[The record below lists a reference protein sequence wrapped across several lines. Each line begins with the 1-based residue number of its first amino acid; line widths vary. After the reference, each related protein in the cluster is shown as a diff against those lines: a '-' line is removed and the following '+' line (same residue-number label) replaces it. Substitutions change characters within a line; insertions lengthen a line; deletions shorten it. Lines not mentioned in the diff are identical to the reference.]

1 MNKVLTIL
9 GSLCVVGTMV
19 LNASVHKLDL
29 SHSNV
34 GFSIKHLMISNVK
47 GNFKTY
53 EAAIDFDYKTKSFN
67 TFNATVDIAS
77 VNTQNEK
84 RDKHLR
90 SEDFFQANMYPKMTF
105 KMAEYKKMSDN
116 HGVMTGELK
125 IKNIKKVIQF
135 DVEDLGVIKDF
146 KGNNRVGFTLVS
158 KINRADFGLTWNK
171 ALEFG
176 GFAVGEKVKITI
188 DVEAIE
194 K

>member
-1 MNKVLTIL
+1 MNRGLKIL
-9 GSLCVVGTMV
+9 GSLCVVGTMA

-29 SHSNV
+29 THSNI

-53 EAAIDFDYKTKSFN
+53 DATIDFDYKTKSFN
-67 TFNATVDIAS
+67 TFNAAVDLTS

-84 RDKHLR
+84 RDKHLK
-90 SEDFFQANMYPKMTF
+90 SKDFFEANMYPKMTF
-105 KMAEYKKMSDN
+105 KMNTYKKMSDN

-125 IKNIKKVIQF
+125 IKNKTKIVAF
-135 DVEDLGVIKDF
+135 DVEELSVIKDF
-146 KGNNRVGFTLVS
+146 KGNNRVGFTLLA
-158 KINRADFGLTWNK
+158 KINRSDFGLTWNK

-176 GFAVGEKVKITI
+176 GFAVGEKVRITI